1 MAFLLCLLLAA
12 SGPLPSADSPGPAP
26 ADADP
31 ALTPRAAGDAPRA
44 AGDAPRAAPLAT
56 RGPVAGPPPAAI
68 PRGPAL
74 APGALPADA
83 PLRAAAP
90 PPGLS
95 EEQPR
100 WTVPVLHSVGV
111 VLGMRA
117 GLSALW
123 PRAYDPSRL
132 REGVRQLGAAYT
144 RPPEFHRGVPL
155 LESDGDP
162 WLLNTV
168 GHGLF
173 GSEVYG
179 RARHCGHS
187 ALASLAGAAV
197 ASTAWEYSLEALHQ
211 RPSALDLVW
220 TPLAGAL
227 LGEGRFRLHRL
238 VRGHGERVGPLRRA
252 LLVALDP
259 LGEAERGLLGTDC

>member
-1 MAFLLCLLLAA
+1 MAVLLSLLLAV
-12 SGPLPSADSPGPAP
+12 SGAAP
-26 ADADP
+26 AAAAVAAPAAPESPTGAAAQGPDPLHSPDVPRVAAVSDAQT
-31 ALTPRAAGDAPRA
+31 LGAGDGLRAP
-44 AGDAPRAAPLAT
+44 PSS
-56 RGPVAGPPPAAI
+56 
-68 PRGPAL
+68 
-74 APGALPADA
+74 LPADA
-83 PLRAAAP
+83 PLRAPAGEP
-90 PPGLS
+90 
-95 EEQPR
+95 QPR
-100 WTVPVLHSVGV
+100 WTVPVLHGVGV
-111 VLGMRA
+111 MLGMRV

-132 REGVRQLGAAYT
+132 GESVRQLGEAYS

-173 GSEVYG
+173 GAEMYG

-187 ALASLAGAAV
+187 ALASLAAAAV

-211 RPSALDLVW
+211 RPSAVDLVW

-238 VRGHGERVGPLRRA
+238 VRGDGVRVGALRRV
-252 LLVALDP
+252 LLVVLDP
-259 LGEAERGLLGTDC
+259 LGEAERGLLGTPC